1 MEKEW
6 WKKAVVYQIY
16 PKSFRDADG
25 DGSGD
30 IKGITERLD
39 YLKWLGADVLW
50 VCPVYCSP
58 MDDNGYDISD
68 YYHIDP
74 CFGTD
79 EDMDELIREADRRGM
94 KILMDLVVNHTSDEH
109 EWFKRALEEPEGEYA
124 GYYIFRDGRD
134 GGPPDNLRSY
144 FGGSAWEPV
153 GDGSRYDFHA
163 FGKKQPDLNWENEKV
178 RDEIINMVNY
188 WLDKGLGGFRVD
200 AIGNLKKNLDIS
212 RYQPDGDRKSVV

>member
-1 MEKEW
+1 MMEKEW

-68 YYHIDP
+68 YYHID
-74 CFGTD
+74 
-79 EDMDELIREADRRGM
+79 
-94 KILMDLVVNHTSDEH
+94 H
-109 EWFKRALEEPEGEYA
+109 
-124 GYYIFRDGRD
+124 
-134 GGPPDNLRSY
+134 
-144 FGGSAWEPV
+144 
-153 GDGSRYDFHA
+153 
-163 FGKKQPDLNWENEKV
+163 
-178 RDEIINMVNY
+178 
-188 WLDKGLGGFRVD
+188 
-200 AIGNLKKNLDIS
+200 
-212 RYQPDGDRKSVV
+212 